1 MLGRF
6 FVVEAVEPPDDTA
19 ELEPML
25 TRAVERAR
33 SGLRR
38 DVAALLDA
46 LDGQELLV
54 PISKTPPDVP
64 DGEEVELEDEL
75 TLSPH
80 LLPDSEGDPFVALFT
95 YMEPLDPI
103 VGALGWTTDGG
114 DLKVCGLP
122 ARLGLEMALKLLDDQ
137 RVRGLV
143 IDPGAP
149 SELGLTRSELASLLA
164 GRPIPLVAYVEH
176 IPQDE
181 SDRTLV
187 AESGEPFPP
196 ELIGALEGWVAQVDA
211 VSGYKLERTFNPDRD
226 LEPHLTLT
234 LQVTSEADRHALF
247 QGVTGA
253 VSTKL
258 PPPGYLDVL
267 FET

>member
-6 FVVEAVEPPDDTA
+6 LVAETPDAPA
-19 ELEPML
+19 ELEPLL

-38 DVAALLDA
+38 DVAELLA
-46 LDGQELLV
+46 SLDGEQLLV
-54 PISKTPPDVP
+54 PIAKSPPDVP
-64 DGEEVELEDEL
+64 EGEEIEIGEEL
-75 TLSPH
+75 TLCPH
-80 LLPDSEGDPFVALFT
+80 LIPDSEGEPFVGLFT
-95 YMEPLDPI
+95 HLSPLEP
-103 VGALGWTTDGG
+103 VVNALGWTTDGG
-114 DLKVCGLP
+114 ELRVCGLP
-122 ARLGLEMALKLLDDQ
+122 ARVGLELALKVLEDQ

-164 GRPIPLVAYVEH
+164 GRPVPLVAYVEH
-176 IPQDE
+176 IPRDE
-181 SDRTLV
+181 SERTQV
-187 AESGEPFPP
+187 AESGEPFP
-196 ELIGALEGWVAQVDA
+196 ERLVSSLESWIGGAPA
-211 VSGYKLERTFNPDRD
+211 VSGYRLERTFNPDRD

-234 LQVTSEADRHALF
+234 LRVAEEADRRDLF
-247 QGVTGA
+247 RGVTQAIAGE
-253 VSTKL
+253 L